1 VHSKWV
7 KIKKGQPGQVSQ
19 AAQVALHRD
28 LRNSLLKTVMGFGNQ
43 VFKGEGGAFQQC
55 YRKRFII
62 EAHPAHTGSE
72 GSIPMSE
79 GDAL

>member
-28 LRNSLLKTVMGFGNQ
+28 LRNSLLKTVMGFGN
-43 VFKGEGGAFQQC
+43 
-55 YRKRFII
+55 
-62 EAHPAHTGSE
+62 
-72 GSIPMSE
+72 
-79 GDAL
+79 